1 MTVENKPNTTPDEVE
16 NKPYITPELTVH
28 GDVEAITQA
37 NTGGGRLDA
46 DFPAGTPRGE
56 ITFS

>member
-1 MTVENKPNTTPDEVE
+1 MNYLEPSIVDYGDLTEITAAMTDGDTTD
-16 NKPYITPELTVH
+16 
-28 GDVEAITQA
+28 
-37 NTGGGRLDA
+37 R